1 MFFVCPAETVGLQ
14 CPEHDL
20 KLPHLFAADLA
31 AGLCPEC
38 DLTLFQFV
46 FVPSR
51 SKRSFHVF
59 SAVVVVAVAAGRAA
73 GTVAVV
79 VAS

>member
-1 MFFVCPAETVGLQ
+1 MGLHG
-14 CPEHDL
+14 PEHDL
-20 KLPHLFAADLA
+20 ELPHLFAADLA

-38 DLTLFQFV
+38 DVKLFQFV
-46 FVPSR
+46 FVLSR
-51 SKRSFHVF
+51 SERSCHVF
-59 SAVVVVAVAAGRAA
+59 SAVVAAAAVAAGRVA